1 MSIWLITTE
10 AEAEIRMK
18 RTRKPTHPGKSI
30 RVFCIE
36 AHALEIQQAAKL
48 LGISRQQLSA
58 VINGHARITAEIA
71 FRLAKVFGGS
81 AEVWLR
87 QQNAYD
93 LWDLEHGGKTIK
105 TRSLPQKA
113 A

>member
-1 MSIWLITTE
+1 
-10 AEAEIRMK
+10 MK
-18 RTRKPTHPGKSI
+18 RTRKPTHPGKSVK
-30 RVFCIE
+30 VFCIE
-36 AHALEIQQAAKL
+36 AHELEIQQAAKL

-93 LWDLEHGGKTIK
+93 LWELESGAKTIRTK
-105 TRSLPQKA
+105 PLPQKA

>member
-1 MSIWLITTE
+1 
-10 AEAEIRMK
+10 MK
-18 RTRKPTHPGKSI
+18 RIRKPTHPGKSVK
-30 RVFCIE
+30 VFCIE
-36 AHALEIQQAAKL
+36 AHGLEIQQAAKL
-48 LGISRQQLSA
+48 LGISRQQLSS
-58 VINGHARITAEIA
+58 VINGRARITAEIA

-93 LWDLEHGGKTIK
+93 LWALENGAKPIK
-105 TRSLPQKA
+105 TKPLPAKA

>member
-1 MSIWLITTE
+1 
-10 AEAEIRMK
+10 MK
-18 RTRKPTHPGKSI
+18 RSRKPTHPGKSV
-30 RVFCIE
+30 RAFCIE
-36 AHALEIQQAAKL
+36 AYDLEIQQAAKL

-58 VINGHARITAEIA
+58 LINGHARITAEIA

-93 LWDLEHGGKTIK
+93 LWDLETGAKPIK
-105 TRSLPQKA
+105 TKPLPQKA

>member
-1 MSIWLITTE
+1 
-10 AEAEIRMK
+10 MK
-18 RTRKPTHPGKSI
+18 RTRKPTHPGQSV

-36 AHALEIQQAAKL
+36 AHELEIQQAAKL

-93 LWDLEHGGKTIK
+93 LWELENGSKAIRTK
-105 TRSLPQKA
+105 PLPQKA

>member
-1 MSIWLITTE
+1 
-10 AEAEIRMK
+10 MK
-18 RTRKPTHPGKSI
+18 RRRKPTHPGKSVK
-30 RVFCIE
+30 VFCIE
-36 AHALEIQQAAKL
+36 AHDLEIQQAAKL
-48 LGISRQQLSA
+48 LGISRQRISA
-58 VINGHARITAEIA
+58 AINGHARITAEIA

-93 LWDLEHGGKTIK
+93 LWELEHGAKPINTK
-105 TRSLPQKA
+105 PLPQKA